1 MMTFTLDFSSILNI
15 DDEQFEKICHN
26 NPDIQFERTAQGELI
41 IMPPVGAESGNR
53 EMDLMGALWLWNSKT
68 KLGKVFSSSTCF
80 KLPNGA
86 LKSPDAAWIELSRWN
101 KLSAEAKKKFA
112 PICPDFVVELRSES
126 DSIKTLQAK
135 MQEYIDNGTKLG
147 WLIDPQAKEVTI
159 YKLDQTPEILTQ
171 PSSLDGGN
179 LLPDFTCNLDFLWD

>member
-26 NPDIQFERTAQGELI
+26 NPDVQFERTAQGELI

-53 EMDLMGALWLWNSKT
+53 ELDIMGQLWDWNRRT
-68 KLGKVFSSSTCF
+68 KLGKTFSSSTCF

-101 KLSAEAKKKFA
+101 QLSAEAKKKFA

-135 MQEYIDNGTKLG
+135 MQEYIDNGAKLG
-147 WLIDPQAKEVTI
+147 WLIDPQSQEVTI
-159 YKLDQTPEILTQ
+159 YQLNQSPKILSK
-171 PSSLDGGN
+171 PNVLDGGE
-179 LLPDFTCNLDFLWD
+179 LMPEFVCELDFLW